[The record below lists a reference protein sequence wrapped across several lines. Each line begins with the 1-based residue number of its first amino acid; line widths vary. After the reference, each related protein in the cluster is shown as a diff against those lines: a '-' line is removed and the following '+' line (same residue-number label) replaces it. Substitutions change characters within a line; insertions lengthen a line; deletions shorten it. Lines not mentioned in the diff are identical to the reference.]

1 MKRIAAALS
10 VLGLLFVAACGGDD
24 DTGASR
30 PQVVASFFPIAE
42 AAQAVGGDLVDVAN
56 LTPAGTEPH
65 DLELT
70 TRQVDRLQDA
80 ALVLYLGQGFQPAIE
95 EIAEE
100 RDGPSVDLLAGL
112 PLVAE
117 AGEQDDDEDGAL
129 DPHFWLDPTLM
140 SGAVDEIEQALAEVT
155 PEHAAAFAAN
165 ADEYRARLADLD
177 AEFQSALADCA
188 RKAIVTSH
196 AAFSYLAQRYG
207 LEQLPIAGLSPESEP
222 TPQRLDELADL
233 IATDGVT
240 TVFYEALV
248 DPDVAETLARE
259 AGVETAVLNPIE
271 GLSDEDVE
279 AGKDYVTVM
288 RENLAAL
295 TAALGC
301 E

>member
-1 MKRIAAALS
+1 MKRIAAALP
-10 VLGLLFVAACGGDD
+10 VVGVLFVAACGGDD
-24 DTGASR
+24 ETGAPR
-30 PQVVASFFPIAE
+30 PQVVASFFPIAD
-42 AAQAVGGDLVDVAN
+42 AAQAVGGDLVDVSS

-80 ALVLYLGQGFQPAIE
+80 ALVLYLDQGFQPAVE
-95 EIAEE
+95 EIAED

-140 SGAVDEIEQALAEVT
+140 SVAVDEIEQALVEVA
-155 PEHAAAFAAN
+155 PEHAATFAAN
-165 ADEYRARLADLD
+165 ADEYRARLAELD
-177 AEFQSALADCA
+177 AEFQSALAKCE
-188 RKAIVTSH
+188 RRVFVTSH
-196 AAFSYLAQRYG
+196 AAFSYLARRYD

-222 TPQRLDELADL
+222 SPQRLDELADL
-233 IATDGVT
+233 IVADGVT

-259 AGVETAVLNPIE
+259 AGVKTAVLNPIE

-288 RENLAAL
+288 RDNLAAL

-301 E
+301 K